1 MHAAQLESITDL
13 DTLRSIALRNSE
25 LLESER
31 AAHRAV
37 LVAHEE
43 LLQAREVALA
53 ARTAQLQA
61 QAEMLAERDR
71 TIVYKSAKI
80 DALTLELARLKRLQ
94 FAARS
99 ERMDPEQRAL
109 FQEALDADLA
119 VVEAALEVE
128 REALDEPA
136 VAGMPRSV
144 PKRRPLPPELPR
156 VETRH
161 EPESCT
167 CGDCGAA
174 LTHIGDQVSEKLDVK
189 PLEFFVRREVYPQ
202 YVCRAC
208 ETVVAKP
215 VAPTIIDRGIAAPG
229 LLAQVVIAK
238 YTDHLP
244 LYRQE
249 AIYARSGVEI
259 NRTTLAEWVGA
270 VGVALAPLTAA
281 LRAELLARPVLH
293 ADETPVAQLDPGAG
307 KTKRAYLFAYRSAVG
322 APLVV
327 FDYGMSRSGRHVRDF
342 LGDWRGALMVDDYAG
357 YKALWGQG
365 VIELACWAHAR
376 RKFFD
381 LHAANKSTLA
391 NDALTRIATL
401 YRIESEA
408 VEFDAVARHAHR
420 EAHARPEVDALFEWL
435 TAIRPKVSAG
445 SGSANAIDYTLKR
458 EAALRRYLGDGR
470 YPIDNNPVE
479 NAIRPIALGRKN
491 WLFVGSARAGE
502 RAAAIMSLIATAKAN
517 GHEPHA
523 WLTDVLTRLPT
534 TLDRDIG
541 ELLPHTWKP
550 RG

>member
-1 MHAAQLESITDL
+1 MHGAQLDTITDL
-13 DTLRSIALRNSE
+13 DTLRSIASRNIE
-25 LLESER
+25 LLETER
-31 AAHRAV
+31 AAHRAALFV
-37 LVAHEE
+37 RDAELQAHAAAIATRDAAHE
-43 LLQAREVALA
+43 
-53 ARTAQLQA
+53 AQLRA
-61 QAEMLAERDR
+61 HVELLAERDR

-80 DALTLELARLKRLQ
+80 DALTLEIARLKRVQ

-109 FQEALDADLA
+109 FEEALAADLA
-119 VVEAALEVE
+119 VVEAEL
-128 REALDEPA
+128 EALREPA
-136 VAGMPRSV
+136 PARSPRRV

-167 CGDCGAA
+167 CGACGAA
-174 LTHIGDQVSEKLDVK
+174 LVAIGEQVSEKLDVK

-202 YVCRAC
+202 YACRAC
-208 ETVVAKP
+208 ETVVAEP
-215 VAPTIIDRGIAAPG
+215 VAPAIVERGIAAPG

-293 ADETPVAQLDPGAG
+293 ADETPVAQLEPGAG
-307 KTKRAYLFAYRSAVG
+307 KTRRAYLFAYRSAVG

-327 FDYGMSRSGRHVRDF
+327 FDYGMSRSGSHVREF
-342 LGDWRGALMVDDYAG
+342 LGAWRGALVVDDYAG
-357 YKALWGQG
+357 YKALWEKG
-365 VIELACWAHAR
+365 VTELGCWAHAR

-391 NDALTRIATL
+391 AEALKRIATL

-408 VEFDAVARHAHR
+408 SELDAAARHAHR
-420 EAHARPEVDALFEWL
+420 EQHALSEVDALFEWL

-445 SGSANAIDYTLKR
+445 SGTANAIDYMLKR

-479 NAIRPIALGRKN
+479 NAIRPLALGRKN
-491 WLFVGSARAGE
+491 WLFVGSTRAGA

-541 ELLPHTWKP
+541 DLLPHTWKA